1 MQIIEMIYHSDSDL
15 LTKLERE
22 FGTNILIRTSSK
34 KHLERI
40 LTFGT
45 DRQGYLTG
53 RPADFEDVV
62 IGTTLA
68 ENRRGMRD
76 PDYSTSL
83 KKFPITTDPMLLI
96 YDLSAAEHVK
106 VVNGSIDEEHS
117 YCFPGGIKAALKAIV
132 VLRKIMKVV
141 ITGAP
146 NTGKSTLINELCF
159 WTGAKSHVEAPRI
172 FMSTIDCSGHD
183 PNETPVFITDRNHCC
198 PICAP
203 HEFFR
208 GVCAV
213 QRELETTDQ
222 VEPIVF
228 FERGFQDYEEFLNR
242 VTGKEVPAITGG
254 ARPYDFVF
262 IMPVVAS
269 RQVARWGK
277 TKEERT
283 AEAEQI
289 NLRVS
294 ERYKASKSYDGLYW
308 LQDAPL
314 PDMVAQVKQL
324 IGAK

>member
-1 MQIIEMIYHSDSDL
+1 MQIVEMVYHNDSNL

-22 FGTNILIRTSSK
+22 FGTDILIRTSSK
-34 KHLERI
+34 KHLERV

-45 DRQGYLTG
+45 DRKGYAIG

-68 ENRRGMRD
+68 ENRRGMREKSY
-76 PDYSTSL
+76 PTSL

-96 YDLSAAEHVK
+96 YDLSAAQHVN

-117 YCFPGGIKAALKAIV
+117 YCFPGGLQAALKAIV
-132 VLRKIMKVV
+132 VLHKITKVV

-146 NTGKSTLINELCF
+146 DTGKTTLINELCM
-159 WTGAKSHVEAPRI
+159 WMNATSHEEAPRI

-183 PNETPVFITDRNHCC
+183 PNEKPVFITDRSHCC
-198 PICAP
+198 PLCAP

-213 QRELETTDQ
+213 QRELETMDQ
-222 VEPIVF
+222 IEPIVF
-228 FERGFQDYEEFLNR
+228 FERGFQDYEEFLER
-242 VTGKEVPAITGG
+242 VTGKDVPAITDG

-262 IMPVVAS
+262 IMPVVPE

-283 AEAEQI
+283 KEAEQI

-294 ERYKASKSYDGLYW
+294 ERYKATSSYDGLYW
-308 LQDAPL
+308 LQSAPL
-314 PDMVAQVKQL
+314 SEQVAQVKQL
-324 IGAK
+324 MGVK